1 MCGQRKMLNLVNPLF
16 LKIGA
21 AFAVCVIFYFMG
33 YSHEHKKFVK
43 YQVEIAALGKAQ
55 EALNA
60 ALLEK
65 HELIS
70 TSIKGEY
77 EDRLAAVHNYYADRM
92 RDTSS
97 SPMPAVSKPAKCP
110 VAATTDN
117 VSARQC
123 AETTLMLTE
132 LQKWVKGVTNAK

>member
-1 MCGQRKMLNLVNPLF
+1 MIPIPSPLM

-21 AFAVCVIFYFMG
+21 AAATCALMYFLG
-33 YSHEHKKFVK
+33 YSHEHERFVK
-43 YQVEIAALGKAQ
+43 YKADVAALGKAQ
-55 EALNA
+55 EQLNA
-60 ALLEK
+60 ALTEK

-70 TSIKGEY
+70 TSIKDEY
-77 EDRLAAVHNYYADRM
+77 EANLSAVHNYYSDRVQPVA
-92 RDTSS
+92 SS
-97 SPMPAVSKPAKCP
+97 SPMPAIPKPAKCP
-110 VAATTDN
+110 VAATTDT

>member
-1 MCGQRKMLNLVNPLF
+1 MFPLF
-16 LKIGA
+16 PSALWMKLVAILALCA
-21 AFAVCVIFYFMG
+21 AMYFMG

-43 YQVEIAALGKAQ
+43 YQAEIAALGKAQ
-55 EALNA
+55 ETINA
-60 ALLEK
+60 ALTEK

-70 TSIKGEY
+70 TSIKDEY
-77 EDRLAAVHNYYADRM
+77 EASLSAVHNYYADRM

-97 SPMPAVSKPAKCP
+97 SPMPAIPKPTKCP

-132 LQKWVKGVTNAK
+132 LQKWVRSVTNAK

>member
-1 MCGQRKMLNLVNPLF
+1 MFPLF
-16 LKIGA
+16 PSALWMKIGVA
-21 AFAVCVIFYFMG
+21 IALCTLMYFLG
-33 YSHEHKKFVK
+33 YSHEHKKFMAYK
-43 YQVEIAALGKAQ
+43 TDIAALGKAQ
-55 EALNA
+55 ELLNA
-60 ALLEK
+60 ALTEK

-77 EDRLAAVHNYYADRM
+77 EDRLAAVHNYYADRV

-110 VAATTDN
+110 VATTTDN